1 MRYPKK
7 KMNKKIKNYL
17 IDNKIRFLVDSA
29 IGDFLTMRVGGKVG
43 FIIFTDS
50 NGELTDVLDLLFP
63 LKQKCVLI
71 GGGSNIV
78 FPDSGDE
85 LIVIINNSSE
95 IKMEKQNTI
104 RVNTGLKNTDFLEYC
119 KKNNIAGFEFLAGIP
134 GTLGGATAVN
144 AGAFGKSISDNIT
157 GGDIFTDDGKF
168 EYKDKDF
175 FNFEYRNSRFKYGK
189 DIIIN
194 IYLKYE
200 QGNKTSIKNSI
211 NEIVKLRTEKHPP
224 YSSFTAG
231 CFFKNPEVEGK
242 KISAG
247 KLIEN
252 CEMKGYETDEAMISD
267 KHSNFIVNKGSAGFS
282 DIEKLGRK
290 IQEIVKKNKGI
301 SLEREV
307 IFVSPDGEK
316 Y

>member
-1 MRYPKK
+1 MK
-7 KMNKKIKNYL
+7 KKIKSYL
-17 IDNKIRFLVDSA
+17 TDKKIRFLDNSE

-50 NGELTDVLDLLFP
+50 NEKLTKLLEVLFL
-63 LKQKCVLI
+63 LKQKYILI

-78 FPDSGDE
+78 FPDSGKG

-95 IKMEKQNTI
+95 ISIKKKDTLK
-104 RVNTGLKNTDFLEYC
+104 VNTGLKNTDFLEYC
-119 KKNNIAGFEFLAGIP
+119 KNNNIAGFEFLAGIP

-144 AGAFGKSISDNIT
+144 AGAFGESISDKIT
-157 GGDIFTDDGKF
+157 GGDIFTEDGNF
-168 EYKDKDF
+168 AYMNKDF
-175 FNFEYRNSRFKYGK
+175 FKFEYRNSRFKYGK

-194 IYLKYE
+194 IYLKFE
-200 QGNKTSIKNSI
+200 NGSKNSIKNRI

-231 CFFKNPEVEGK
+231 CFFKNPEVDGK
-242 KISAG
+242 KLSAG

-252 CEMKGYETDEAMISD
+252 CDLKGYETDEAMISD
-267 KHSNFIVNKGSAGFS
+267 KHSNFIVNKGTAGFS
-282 DIEKLGRK
+282 DIEELGRK
-290 IQEIVKKNKGI
+290 VQDIVKKKNGI

-307 IFVSPDGEK
+307 IFVSPGGDK
-316 Y
+316 F